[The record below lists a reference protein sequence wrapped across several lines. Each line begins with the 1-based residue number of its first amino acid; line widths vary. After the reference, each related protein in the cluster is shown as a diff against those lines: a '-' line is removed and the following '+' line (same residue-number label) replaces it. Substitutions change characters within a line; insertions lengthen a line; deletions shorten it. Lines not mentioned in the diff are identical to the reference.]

1 MPPLAFRRAR
11 GAKDR
16 ETIRRLAEATWPKT
30 FEGIL
35 ADGQI
40 RYMLS
45 WMYSDEAIEAD
56 ENAGA
61 RWDFALDETGEPV
74 GFVEYDGEPKGE
86 ERALELHKVYLV
98 PEMWGAGHGQEALA
112 RVLSH
117 AREKGAKSVWL
128 RVNRQ
133 NVRAQKAYQRAG
145 FGIAAE
151 DAKDIGHGFVMDDY
165 IFSVAL

>member
-1 MPPLAFRRAR
+1 MPPLAFRRAK

-35 ADGQI
+35 TDGQI
-40 RYMLS
+40 RYMLG
-45 WMYSDEAIEAD
+45 WMYSDDAIEAD
-56 ENAGA
+56 EKAGA
-61 RWDFALDETGEPV
+61 RWDFALDETGVPV
-74 GFVEYDGEPKGE
+74 GFVEYDGEPKGGDG
-86 ERALELHKVYLV
+86 ALELHKVYLV
-98 PEMWGAGHGQEALA
+98 PELWGAGHGQEALA

-133 NVRAQKAYQRAG
+133 NLRAQKAYERAG
-145 FGIAAE
+145 FKKTAE
-151 DAKDIGHGFVMDDY
+151 DVKDIGHGFVMDDFLY
-165 IFSVAL
+165 AFPV